1 LIGRRDGCP
10 SQQPGRG
17 LGGHHRRDAAQLL
30 GVQMAQVTAMEVLV
44 AADRPAGWPIQAGKP
59 VHLVADQHPMHG
71 GGRELHA
78 GGDAGRAEPLASAQP
93 EDALL
98 EPSGGP
104 PGAVG
109 GDAGPV
115 DQAGLAE
122 LLVAAPPAV
131 GSGPGDAHLVGDVG
145 GRPSRVGG
153 DPSDQGQPPRGVS
166 RALACAMRPPVSAV
180 PSASPHLTRRPHLTS
195 TTSMGR
201 TPSSLGL
208 RSVFPAGPWFWEV
221 HGPDS

>member
-1 LIGRRDGCP
+1 
-10 SQQPGRG
+10 
-17 LGGHHRRDAAQLL
+17 
-30 GVQMAQVTAMEVLV
+30 
-44 AADRPAGWPIQAGKP
+44 
-59 VHLVADQHPMHG
+59 MHG

-145 GRPSRVGG
+145 GRPSRLGG

-166 RALACAMRPPVSAV
+166 RALAWGMRPPVSAV

-201 TPSSLGL
+201 TPSSELHLWRGARDLNPPNRQIRSLVLCVDLVGSRPIWPAHVGGL
-208 RSVFPAGPWFWEV
+208 VDLVGSSRVPSDRLDDQ
-221 HGPDS
+221 PDDQGARPEPRPL

>member
-1 LIGRRDGCP
+1 MD
-10 SQQPGRG
+10 
-17 LGGHHRRDAAQLL
+17 
-30 GVQMAQVTAMEVLV
+30 QVTAMEVLV

-131 GSGPGDAHLVGDVG
+131 GEMPISWAMWAVGRRG
-145 GRPSRVGG
+145 WAAIRPTRV
-153 DPSDQGQPPRGVS
+153 
-166 RALACAMRPPVSAV
+166 
-180 PSASPHLTRRPHLTS
+180 
-195 TTSMGR
+195 
-201 TPSSLGL
+201 SL
-208 RSVFPAGPWFWEV
+208 PAGSA
-221 HGPDS
+221 GR

>member
-1 LIGRRDGCP
+1 
-10 SQQPGRG
+10 
-17 LGGHHRRDAAQLL
+17 
-30 GVQMAQVTAMEVLV
+30 MEVLV

-122 LLVAAPPAV
+122 LLVAAPPAG

-145 GRPSRVGG
+145 GRPSRLGG

-166 RALACAMRPPVSAV
+166 RALAWGMRPPVSAV

-201 TPSSLGL
+201 TPRGS
-208 RSVFPAGPWFWEV
+208 GPGQEGAAWAV
-221 HGPDS
+221 LPITTCVNPTAADGRGMRRRTPQNGRA